1 MPEDNNKG
9 AVLLIH
15 PPVVRP
21 CEPPAGIARIA
32 SAMRRHG
39 IDHRILDANLEGILY
54 LLNNQGRNVCSNDTW
69 TRRAVKNASNALSR
83 IRSRHAFDNPDRYRR
98 DVSDLNRVLSRTAH
112 ADITVGLANYE
123 DQKLSPLKSSD
134 LLCAA
139 EDHESSPFFPYF
151 SRRLYG
157 LLEDADSSIIGFSIN
172 YLSQALPAF
181 AMMGFLRRHYPKV
194 RIIAGGGLVTSW
206 LKRPDWH
213 NRFCGII
220 DAMVAGPGESYF
232 LDGLAKSGKIHPSFS
247 FPCLALEE
255 YLSPGPVIPFSASSG
270 CWWRRCAFCPET
282 SERND
287 YLSIPAS
294 SLTDEVIELKEQT
307 HPALI
312 HFLDNALS
320 PSHLS
325 ALARMP
331 ACTPWYGFARFS
343 EELADPDFCL
353 DLKKSGC
360 VMLQLGLESGSQKV
374 LDALGKGIKLE
385 TASRVLKSLRNAGI
399 ASYVYLLF
407 GTPPESAAEAGDT
420 LDFTAARA
428 DQIGFLNV
436 ALFNLP
442 AFSPEAEKLSTYDF
456 YEGDL
461 FLYKGFHHPSGWDR
475 PAVRNF
481 LDREFRRHRAIAP
494 IIAKDPPVFTS
505 SHAPFLVMRHPG

>member
-1 MPEDNNKG
+1 MPEDNNKRT
-9 AVLLIH
+9 VLFIH

-21 CEPPAGIARIA
+21 CEPPAGLARLA
-32 SAMRRHG
+32 SALQQHG
-39 IDHRILDANLEGILY
+39 IDHRILDANLEGILH
-54 LLNNQGRNVCSNDTW
+54 LLNNRGRNVCSNDTW
-69 TRRAVKNASNALSR
+69 TRRAVKNASDALSR
-83 IRSRHAFDNPDRYRR
+83 IRSRHAFDNLDRYRR
-98 DVSDLNRVLSRTAH
+98 DVSDLNRVLGRTAH

-123 DQKLSPLKSSD
+123 DQTLSPLKSSD

-139 EDHESSPFFPYF
+139 ADHESSPFFPYF
-151 SRRLYG
+151 SRRLSG
-157 LLEDADSSIIGFSIN
+157 LLEDTDYSVIGFSIN

-181 AMMGFLRRHYPKV
+181 AMMGFLRKHRPGS

-213 NRFCGII
+213 NPFSRII
-220 DAMVAGPGESYF
+220 DTMVAGPGESYF
-232 LDGLAKSGKIHPSFS
+232 LDGCAKTRGIHSSFS
-247 FPCLALEE
+247 FHGLAPEE

-287 YLSIPAS
+287 YLSIPVS
-294 SLTDEVIELKEQT
+294 RFTDEVISLREQM
-307 HPALI
+307 HPALV

-320 PSHLS
+320 PLHLS
-325 ALARMP
+325 TLARLP
-331 ACTPWYGFARFS
+331 ACVPWYGFARIS
-343 EELADPDFCL
+343 AELADPDFCL
-353 DLKKSGC
+353 ALKKSGC

-374 LDALGKGIKLE
+374 LDELGKGIKLE
-385 TASRVLKSLRNAGI
+385 TASRVLKSLRKAGI

-407 GTPPESAAEAGDT
+407 GTPPESATDAEDT
-420 LDFTAARA
+420 MSFIAEHA
-428 DQIGFLNV
+428 DRIGFLNV

-461 FLYKGFHHPSGWDR
+461 FLYKGFHHPSGWNR

-481 LDREFRRHRAIAP
+481 LDREFRRHPAIAP

-505 SHAPFLVMRHPG
+505 SHAPFLVMRQSG